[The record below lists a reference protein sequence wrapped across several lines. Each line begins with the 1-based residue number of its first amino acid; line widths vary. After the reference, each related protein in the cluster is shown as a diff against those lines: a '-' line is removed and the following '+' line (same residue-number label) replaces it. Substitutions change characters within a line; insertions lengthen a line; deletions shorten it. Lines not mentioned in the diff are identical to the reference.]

1 MTPQEIFDTVAR
13 HLFAQGERAGI
24 VVDYDPDEFDEGF
37 ACRYR
42 APGGTVCAV
51 GKLIPDDTYDPE
63 MEGCG
68 VSLLLDSFGP
78 RLPSW
83 MLDNYELLDRLQMV
97 HDQKSHWV
105 DDKRMRWELSLA
117 AQAYGLDDSILL
129 GLSFNRPEGQD
140 D

>member
-24 VVDYDPDEFDEGF
+24 VTDYDYDNNEGF

-51 GKLIPDDTYDPE
+51 GKLIPDDAYDPA

-68 VSLLLDSFGP
+68 VELLMDNFGP
-78 RLPSW
+78 DLPPW
-83 MLDNYELLDRLQMV
+83 MQDRCGLLGRLQMV
-97 HDQKSHWV
+97 HDQKSHWI
-105 DDKRMRWELSLA
+105 DDKRMRWELSLV
-117 AQAYGLDDSILL
+117 AQAYGLDDSLL
-129 GLSFNRPEGQD
+129 PGLSFNRPEGQGD
-140 D
+140 